1 MCIPHGAMGSRDS
14 GYVDDKPT
22 KHVEKVSQREFE
34 KGDPDFVDER
44 TSEYKPKKKETFL
57 ETLVKELAG

>member
-1 MCIPHGAMGSRDS
+1 MCIPHGAMGSKES
-14 GYVDDKPT
+14 AYVDDKPT